1 MDKARGLI
9 VFCCL
14 GAISSAACAKVRI
27 VGTEASGGTSGGVGL
42 GSGGSVTVNLS
53 GSGGVSDNVSLPSAS
68 VPSSATPGS
77 RDVVDPSVPAGAV
90 HGFASAPSATA
101 GAVQVVYPNPNAVI
115 PHDLAAIDVQWNPV
129 AGATAYRVTL
139 SVDTGDRLSGYVS
152 GAHYLPA
159 ADDWKWLLTHAAGHT
174 IQIQVAAATLDAGGA
189 VNGSVSASKTQ
200 PLLVSR
206 DDATGALFYFGTTGN
221 QVVGSGTLLRLPIGA
236 LAPVGF
242 INGTI
247 TNGLCVGC
255 HSLTRDGKRMTF
267 SYDNVANSLLGTPM
281 TLGNVDTSNPA
292 QNQAPANTPSAA
304 GTFNPD
310 GSRLLTSHKGKLT
323 LRNGTTGVAIADV
336 TTSGPALFPDWSP
349 DGGKIVFVR
358 PSTPCVT
365 GPLGDWGQD
374 SVIGFGGALVTM
386 DYDATAGT
394 FSNEQVIFPSDKR
407 NAYYPSYS
415 PDGSWIA
422 FTRTDGVTKMSWSGA
437 NTACTGNDGTA
448 GNYDNPSATTWLL
461 PAKGGTAVELAIA
474 NDASMQ
480 TNSWPKWGPSKD
492 GEYLWLSFTSTRPYG
507 NVLTGAN
514 AHHQLWITG
523 VRAAGA
529 GDPQKGDPSA
539 PAVWFPFQDT
549 GTKNHIGMW
558 SVNATTYAVVIN

>member
-1 MDKARGLI
+1 
-9 VFCCL
+9 
-14 GAISSAACAKVRI
+14 
-27 VGTEASGGTSGGVGL
+27 
-42 GSGGSVTVNLS
+42 
-53 GSGGVSDNVSLPSAS
+53 
-68 VPSSATPGS
+68 
-77 RDVVDPSVPAGAV
+77 VPAGAV
-90 HGFASAPSATA
+90 QGFEGAPAATA

-115 PHDLAAIDVQWNPV
+115 PHDLAAVDVQWRSV
-129 AGATAYRVTL
+129 AGATAYRVTFF
-139 SVDTGDRLSGYVS
+139 VDTGDRLSGYVS
-152 GAHYLPA
+152 GTDYLPT
-159 ADDWKWLLTHAAGHT
+159 ADDWKWLLSRAAGHT
-174 IQIQVAAATLDAGGA
+174 IQIQVEAATLDASGA
-189 VNGSVSASKTQ
+189 VNGLVSASKTQ

-206 DDATGALFYFGTTGN
+206 DDATGALFYFGTVGTQGTGT
-221 QVVGSGTLLRLPIGA
+221 GTLFRLPIGA
-236 LAPVGF
+236 LAPAGF
-242 INGTI
+242 INGSI

-255 HSLTRDGKRMTF
+255 HSLTRDGKRMAF
-267 SYDNVANSLLGTPM
+267 SYDNVINSFLGNPM
-281 TLGNVDTSNPA
+281 TLGNVDTTNPA

-323 LRNGTTGVAIADV
+323 LRNGATGAAIADV

-374 SVIGFGGALVTM
+374 SVIAFGGALVTM

-394 FSNEQVIFPSDKR
+394 FSKEQAIFPADKR

-415 PDGSWIA
+415 PDGTWIA
-422 FTRTDGVTKMSWSGA
+422 FTRTDGATKMSWSGA
-437 NTACTGNDGTA
+437 NTACTGADGT
-448 GNYDNPSATTWLL
+448 GGSYDNPSATTWLL
-461 PAKGGTAVELAIA
+461 PAKGGTAIELATA
-474 NDASMQ
+474 NAAPMQ

-523 VRAAGA
+523 VRAVGA
-529 GDPQKGDPSA
+529 GDSQKGDPSA

-549 GTKNHIGMW
+549 VTKNHIGMW
-558 SVNATTYAVVIN
+558 SVNVTSYVID